1 MKMNLKSLAI
11 MMSIAIL
18 AFFVGCSD
26 DDDTTVADNDDIDT
40 IIDDIVESGP
50 TLSDGIYI
58 VGAAISTDTTVANS
72 LEAGLVGAP
81 DFGSQSRDGMYEGL
95 VYMQTGSFS
104 FIKVEGETITAMGG
118 AWADAYDRDSLAI
131 YKGSLEAGGTGD
143 SPLNQGGT
151 LAHVMVD
158 ETTSQYVITPID
170 NWEIIGDAT
179 PGGWDSG
186 TEIGQTSASVTGVIF
201 EATNVTLRSG
211 YFKFRMNDTW
221 GINLETGECDAAAEA
236 CLSYFTNLGG
246 TTISDLVSG
255 GANIS
260 QEEEGVYT
268 VSLTYA
274 PGAGLSVVASVV
286 KIGDAEEITFDPEN
300 FKWGVIGDASAGGWD
315 SDRDLFYKGLD
326 TEKGHYWAGIAYLG
340 AEGAFKFRAN
350 DGWDLSLGGALTVD
364 GVATVLVKGGDNITP
379 PANPGA
385 YYFEVATTDEG
396 DTWSAIMTPSSWG
409 VIGVAT
415 AGGWDADTDMTANG
429 FVDGVTTYSIQ
440 GTFTEGEWKFR
451 ANDDWAIN
459 MGGSL
464 DSLKLDGSNLAFA
477 AGGTYTITMKISLDA
492 NGNTVYTAEVMGE
505 SDEITFDPENF
516 KWGVIGDASAGGW
529 DSDRDLFYKG
539 LDTEKGHYWAGIA
552 YLGAEGAFKFRA
564 NDGWDLSLG
573 GALTVDGVATVLVK
587 GGDNITPPPIPG
599 AYYFEVFTTDEGAT
613 WSATMTSSSWGIIG
627 ENLEGG
633 WDTDTDMTAGG
644 FADGVTTY
652 SVEGV
657 LPAGPWKF
665 RANDDWAINMGGS
678 LDSLVLNG
686 DNMELE
692 AAVALTTI
700 TMKISLDA
708 NGNTIYT
715 AEVNY

>member
-1 MKMNLKSLAI
+1 
-11 MMSIAIL
+11 
-18 AFFVGCSD
+18 
-26 DDDTTVADNDDIDT
+26 
-40 IIDDIVESGP
+40 
-50 TLSDGIYI
+50 
-58 VGAAISTDTTVANS
+58 
-72 LEAGLVGAP
+72 
-81 DFGSQSRDGMYEGL
+81 
-95 VYMQTGSFS
+95 
-104 FIKVEGETITAMGG
+104 
-118 AWADAYDRDSLAI
+118 
-131 YKGSLEAGGTGD
+131 
-143 SPLNQGGT
+143 
-151 LAHVMVD
+151 
-158 ETTSQYVITPID
+158 
-170 NWEIIGDAT
+170 
-179 PGGWDSG
+179 
-186 TEIGQTSASVTGVIF
+186 
-201 EATNVTLRSG
+201 
-211 YFKFRMNDTW
+211 MNDTW

-286 KIGDAEEITFDPEN
+286 KTGDAEEITFDPEN

-350 DGWDLSLGGALTVD
+350 NGWDLNLGGGVTFD
-364 GVATVLVKGGDNITP
+364 GAATVLIKGGDNIIA
-379 PANPGA
+379 PAN
-385 YYFEVATTDEG
+385 
-396 DTWSAIMTPSSWG
+396 
-409 VIGVAT
+409 
-415 AGGWDADTDMTANG
+415 
-429 FVDGVTTYSIQ
+429 
-440 GTFTEGEWKFR
+440 
-451 ANDDWAIN
+451 
-459 MGGSL
+459 
-464 DSLKLDGSNLAFA
+464 
-477 AGGTYTITMKISLDA
+477 
-492 NGNTVYTAEVMGE
+492 
-505 SDEITFDPENF
+505 
-516 KWGVIGDASAGGW
+516 
-529 DSDRDLFYKG
+529 
-539 LDTEKGHYWAGIA
+539 
-552 YLGAEGAFKFRA
+552 
-564 NDGWDLSLG
+564 
-573 GALTVDGVATVLVK
+573 
-587 GGDNITPPPIPG
+587 PG

>member
-1 MKMNLKSLAI
+1 MKLNLKSLAI

-26 DDDTTVADNDDIDT
+26 EDDTSPTDGDDID
-40 IIDDIVESGP
+40 DLVEDIVESGP

-72 LEAGLVGAP
+72 LEAGVVGAP

-143 SPLNQGGT
+143 SPLNQGGI

-186 TEIGQTSASVTGVIF
+186 TKISQTSASITEVIF
-201 EATNVTLRSG
+201 EVTSVTLRSG
-211 YFKFRMNDTW
+211 YFKFRINDTW
-221 GINLETGECDAAAEA
+221 GINIETGECDAAAEA

-246 TTISDLVSG
+246 TTISNLSSG
-255 GANIS
+255 GANIA

-268 VSLTYA
+268 VSLIYT
-274 PGAGLSVVASVV
+274 PGAGLSVAASVV
-286 KIGDAEEITFDPEN
+286 KTGDAEEVTFDPEN
-300 FKWGVIGDASAGGWD
+300 FRWGVIGDASAGGWD

-350 DGWDLSLGGALTVD
+350 DGWDLNLGGVLTFDGAATALIK
-364 GVATVLVKGGDNITP
+364 AGDNITA

-396 DTWSAIMTPSSWG
+396 DTWSAIMKESSWG

-415 AGGWDADTDMTANG
+415 AGGWDSDTNMTANG
-429 FVDGVTTYSIQ
+429 FADGVTTYSIEAAL
-440 GTFTEGEWKFR
+440 TAGEWKFR

-464 DSLKLDGSNLAFA
+464 DSLKLDGSNLSLAN
-477 AGGTYTITMKISLDA
+477 GGTY
-492 NGNTVYTAEVMGE
+492 
-505 SDEITFDPENF
+505 
-516 KWGVIGDASAGGW
+516 
-529 DSDRDLFYKG
+529 
-539 LDTEKGHYWAGIA
+539 
-552 YLGAEGAFKFRA
+552 
-564 NDGWDLSLG
+564 
-573 GALTVDGVATVLVK
+573 
-587 GGDNITPPPIPG
+587 
-599 AYYFEVFTTDEGAT
+599 
-613 WSATMTSSSWGIIG
+613 
-627 ENLEGG
+627 
-633 WDTDTDMTAGG
+633 
-644 FADGVTTY
+644 
-652 SVEGV
+652 
-657 LPAGPWKF
+657 
-665 RANDDWAINMGGS
+665 
-678 LDSLVLNG
+678 
-686 DNMELE
+686 
-692 AAVALTTI
+692 TI

-715 AEVNY
+715 AEVNN